1 MRGSAGTTGGAPKRY
16 IGRALS
22 LRRGASWALSSLRV
36 TAMRPGKPAFG
47 HLNPLGALRVWG
59 FKLAAVSSDLA
70 TTYLNSTLCI
80 PRSVG
85 KCQLYYGRDRW
96 GGDSAPCST
105 LSCRGTRSP
114 AGSSLPAGKFLGS
127 VGG

>member
-1 MRGSAGTTGGAPKRY
+1 MRGS
-16 IGRALS
+16 
-22 LRRGASWALSSLRV
+22 ASWALSSLRV
-36 TAMRPGKPAFG
+36 TATCPRKLAFG
-47 HLNPLGALRVWG
+47 HPNPLGALRVWG

-85 KCQLYYGRDRW
+85 KRQLYYGRDRW
-96 GGDSAPCST
+96 GGDSASCST
-105 LSCRGTRSP
+105 FVLQGHLKSRWQFAVNGQI
-114 AGSSLPAGKFLGS
+114 LES